1 MSDVRKLFK
10 ESLSTFIFQILLVCL
25 AFIVNVFISR
35 ILGPEGKGEYDVII
49 TFTFILRMLSL
60 LGLDISAA
68 HFLGSKILDRQ
79 TVTYNI
85 FFIGIISTL
94 IFTLSSLFFWS
105 FVPLKYSL
113 ENYLFIS
120 TVPLSGLTLLS
131 GFILLGSDKVLNYNV
146 LESGKNFFYLI
157 FLSLIFLLM
166 GLNYVKISFCY
177 LSSIFFTFILGLL
190 FLYRYRLV
198 DFKDNKFSFEYIK
211 KLLNFGKYPYISGFL
226 SFLVYRVD
234 VFIVY
239 NFLGASATGIY
250 GIAVVFVELLKYIS
264 KSMQLVVIAK
274 IPTYKNLEGSRNIV
288 LIMKFIFLILLF
300 TGIVFIK
307 FGKPLIVF
315 MFSEK
320 FLDSSLL
327 IIYLVPGIIF
337 LGLSQVMSGYLI
349 ARGWVKIFI
358 LSNLCALLLNVLL
371 DIIYIPIYE
380 LTAASISTS
389 IAYFASFIIILTYF
403 LRKEKLELSVFLP
416 RRSDVKIIKGL
427 FSRNNK

>member
-60 LGLDISAA
+60 LGLDIAAA

-250 GIAVVFVELLKYIS
+250 GIAVVFVELMKYIS

-349 ARGWVKIFI
+349 ARGLVKIFI